1 MYMRPGLKDFL
12 NETSKHFEL
21 ILFNNGSQLYTD
33 AVVDKLI
40 HTLGVTHSQHYFS
53 HVLCR
58 EQCSTNDKGH
68 EIKNLEFFTGDE
80 SNRDIKDCII
90 VDNSIF
96 CYQRNITN
104 GLFVP
109 NYNFMDKNDEWL
121 KLLAKYLIERFT
133 QGN

>member
-1 MYMRPGLKDFL
+1 MRPGLKDFL

-33 AVVDKLI
+33 AVVEKLMQ
-40 HTLGVTHSQHYFS
+40 TLVVTHSKHYFS
-53 HVLCR
+53 HILCR

-80 SNRDIKDCII
+80 SNRDMKDCII

-96 CYQRNITN
+96 CYQKNISN

-109 NYNFMDKNDEWL
+109 NYNFMDKNDDWL
-121 KLLAKYLIERFT
+121 KLLSKYLIERFT
-133 QGN
+133 